1 MWEIILDDMPVT
13 NQITI
18 YTNPYK
24 MNSITER
31 RVLLSLS
38 LWLSQ
43 MFIEDALSQ
52 NNHIAK
58 FSIED

>member
-1 MWEIILDDMPVT
+1 MREIILDDMPVA

-31 RVLLSLS
+31 RVLL

-58 FSIED
+58 FLIED